1 MRAKRTGGV
10 LLAAV
15 ALAGCGSSGDKPGP
29 GLTSGQRQGLVQQLE
44 AVRTTAA
51 AGNVPGAQAA
61 LDRFR
66 RAVVH
71 LRRTGALDDAQA
83 RALRIGAA
91 RVLARVHSD
100 NPPPA
105 PPVTTQ
111 QAPAPPAPPGKAKHE
126 KRPKHAKGH
135 DKKHGEGGD

>member
-1 MRAKRTGGV
+1 V
-10 LLAAV
+10 LLAAA

-44 AVRTTAA
+44 AVRTAA
-51 AGNVPGAQAA
+51 AAADVPGAQAA

-66 RAVVH
+66 RSVVH

-105 PPVTTQ
+105 APVTTE
-111 QAPAPPAPPGKAKHE
+111 QAPAPARPGKAKGHE
-126 KRPKHAKGH
+126 KQPKHAEGH

>member
-1 MRAKRTGGV
+1 
-10 LLAAV
+10 
-15 ALAGCGSSGDKPGP
+15 
-29 GLTSGQRQGLVQQLE
+29 
-44 AVRTTAA
+44 
-51 AGNVPGAQAA
+51 
-61 LDRFR
+61 
-66 RAVVH
+66 VH

-105 PPVTTQ
+105 PVTATT
-111 QAPAPPAPPGKAKHE
+111 PAPVAPPKEKGHE
-126 KRPKHAKGH
+126 KQPKPDDKHAKGH